1 MTRVDQARSSEHRTG
16 EHRMDIGIGSY
27 ALYWE
32 GSERNP
38 DRLGIA
44 DMIDRAAQLGCDVF
58 QICDDVRI
66 EDADADDLAA
76 LRERAERHGL
86 RLELGTRTI
95 DPNHLARYLAIARA
109 LDARVLR
116 SMIQTHEVTGGIEQA
131 IAALRS
137 TLPLLESAGI
147 ALALETYEQLPTE
160 DLLRIVRALD
170 SPLVGICLDPGNCVS
185 ALEHPD
191 DVIDAAA
198 PFTLD
203 LHVKDFRFA
212 RQEGWVGFTFSGAR
226 MGEGLLDLDHE
237 LDAVYR
243 EGRRPAA
250 IAEHW
255 LPWQGDAE
263 TTIARERDWTEA
275 TLAALRARR

>member
-1 MTRVDQARSSEHRTG
+1 MAQASSSER
-16 EHRMDIGIGSY
+16 RMDIGIGSY
-27 ALYWE
+27 ALFWE

-44 DMIDRAAQLGCDVF
+44 DMIDRAAQLDCDVF
-58 QICDDVRI
+58 QICDDARI
-66 EDADADDLAA
+66 EDADADELAA
-76 LRERAERHGL
+76 LRERAARHGL

-95 DPNHLARYLAIARA
+95 DPDHLARYVAIARA

-116 SMIQTHEVTGGIEQA
+116 SMIQTHEVSGGIEQA
-131 IAALRS
+131 VLALRT

-160 DLLRIVRALD
+160 DLLRVVRTLD

-191 DVIDAAA
+191 DVIDAVA

-203 LHVKDFRFA
+203 LHVKDFHFA

-255 LPWQGDAE
+255 LPWQGDAA

>member
-1 MTRVDQARSSEHRTG
+1 
-16 EHRMDIGIGSY
+16 MDIGIGTY
-27 ALYWE
+27 ALFWE

-44 DMIDRAAQLGCDVF
+44 DMIDRAAQLGCEVF
-58 QICDDVRI
+58 QICDDARI
-66 EDADADDLAA
+66 EDADADELAA

-95 DPNHLARYLAIARA
+95 DPDHLARYLAIARA

-131 IAALRS
+131 IGALRT
-137 TLPLLESAGI
+137 TLPLLQSAGI

-160 DLLRIVRALD
+160 DLLRIVRTLD

>member
-1 MTRVDQARSSEHRTG
+1 MDQARSAEHRTD
-16 EHRMDIGIGSY
+16 EHRTDIGIGSY
-27 ALYWE
+27 ALFWE
-32 GSERNP
+32 GSDRNP
-38 DRLGIA
+38 DRLSIA
-44 DMIDRAAQLGCDVF
+44 DMIDRAAQLACDVF
-58 QICDDVRI
+58 QICDDPRI
-66 EDADADDLAA
+66 EDADADELAA
-76 LRERAERHGL
+76 LRERAEHHGL

-95 DPNHLARYLAIARA
+95 DPDHLARYLAIARA

-116 SMIQTHEVTGGIEQA
+116 SMIQTHEVAGGIEQA
-131 IAALRS
+131 ITALRA

-160 DLLRIVRALD
+160 DLLRIVRSLD
-170 SPLVGICLDPGNCVS
+170 SPLVGVCLDPGNCVS

-243 EGRRPAA
+243 GGRRPAA

-255 LPWQGDAE
+255 LPWQGDAAS
-263 TTIARERDWTEA
+263 TITLERDWTEA